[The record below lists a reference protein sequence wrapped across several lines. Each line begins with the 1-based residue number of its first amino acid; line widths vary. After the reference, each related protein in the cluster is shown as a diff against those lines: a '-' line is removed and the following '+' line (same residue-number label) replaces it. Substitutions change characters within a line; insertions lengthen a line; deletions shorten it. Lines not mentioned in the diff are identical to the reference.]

1 MKKYAK
7 AHFWFSLL
15 FLVALAPATASTALQ
30 QMDRFLS
37 DMQSLQAR
45 FEQSVLDPQQ
55 RQAAR
60 SQGVF
65 YMLRPERQFRWD
77 YSEPDKQQIIADGRQ
92 IWLLD
97 PDLEQ
102 VSVQTQETAL
112 QGTPAMFL
120 IGGDPVEKHFEVI
133 DIGDS
138 QGFAWV
144 ELIPRDKE
152 SQFIRILLAFQNNLL
167 QRMEMTDTF
176 GQITRFQFYDIQQN
190 PTFKPGFFVFTRPD
204 YFDLYQH

>member
-1 MKKYAK
+1 
-7 AHFWFSLL
+7 
-15 FLVALAPATASTALQ
+15 
-30 QMDRFLS
+30 
-37 DMQSLQAR
+37 MQSLQAS

-55 RQAAR
+55 RQATR

-65 YMLRPERQFRWD
+65 YMQRPGQFRWD

-92 IWLLD
+92 IWLID
-97 PDLEQ
+97 PELEQ
-102 VSVQTQETAL
+102 ASVQTQSTAL
-112 QGTPAMFL
+112 RGTPAMFL
-120 IGGDPVEKHFEVI
+120 IGGDPVEQHFEVI

-152 SQFIRILLAFQNNLL
+152 SQFVRVLLAFQGNLL

-176 GQITRFQFYDIQQN
+176 DQITRFQFYDIEQN
-190 PTFKPGFFVFTRPD
+190 PTFKPGFFVFTRPE

>member
-1 MKKYAK
+1 MKKQTRMFK
-7 AHFWFSLL
+7 WLIPLL
-15 FLVALAPATASTALQ
+15 WLAAMPAGASSSLQ
-30 QMDRFLS
+30 QMERFLS
-37 DMQSLQAR
+37 DMQSLQAS

-55 RQAAR
+55 HQAAR

-65 YMLRPERQFRWD
+65 SMQRPGLFRWD
-77 YSEPDKQQIIADGRQ
+77 YAEPDKQQIIADGSQ

-102 VSVQTQETAL
+102 VSVQSQDSAL

-152 SQFIRILLAFQNNLL
+152 SQFVRVLLAFQQNLL
-167 QRMEMTDTF
+167 QRMEMTDAF
-176 GQITRFQFYDIQQN
+176 GQITRFQFYDIKQN
-190 PTFKPGFFVFTRPD
+190 PKFESGFFVFARPE
-204 YFDLYQH
+204 YYDLYQQ

>member
-1 MKKYAK
+1 MKLGV
-7 AHFWFSLL
+7 FFLL
-15 FLVALAPATASTALQ
+15 VFALPAASANTGLQ
-30 QMDRFLS
+30 QMDRFLT
-37 DMQSLQAR
+37 DLQSLQAS

-60 SQGVF
+60 SQGLF
-65 YMLRPERQFRWD
+65 SMQRPNLFRWD
-77 YSEPDKQQIIADGRQ
+77 YSEPEKQQIVADGRQ

-97 PDLEQ
+97 PELEQ
-102 VSVQTQETAL
+102 ISVQTQETAL
-112 QGTPAMFL
+112 KGTPAQFL

-152 SQFIRILLAFQNNLL
+152 SQFVRVLLAFSENLL
-167 QRMEMTDTF
+167 QRMEMTDAF
-176 GQITRFQFYDIQQN
+176 GQITRFQFYDIKQN
-190 PTFKPGFFVFTRPD
+190 PSFKQGFFVFTRPD
-204 YFDLYQH
+204 AFDLYQQ

>member
-1 MKKYAK
+1 MCK
-7 AHFWFSLL
+7 WLSLL
-15 FLVALAPATASTALQ
+15 LLLAVPPVFASTALQ
-30 QMDRFLS
+30 QMERFLT
-37 DMQSLQAR
+37 DMQSLQAS

-55 RQAAR
+55 RQATR

-65 YMLRPERQFRWD
+65 YMQRPGQFRWD

-92 IWLLD
+92 IWLID
-97 PDLEQ
+97 PELEQ
-102 VSVQTQETAL
+102 ASVQTQSTAL
-112 QGTPAMFL
+112 RGTPAMFL
-120 IGGDPVEKHFEVI
+120 IGGDPVEQHFEVI

-152 SQFIRILLAFQNNLL
+152 SQFVRVLLAFQGNLL

-176 GQITRFQFYDIQQN
+176 DQITRFQFYDIKQN
-190 PTFKPGFFVFTRPD
+190 PTFKPGFFDYTRPE

>member
-1 MKKYAK
+1 MIDILKRVQ
-7 AHFWFSLL
+7 WLSLL
-15 FLVALAPATASTALQ
+15 LMWVATPAWSSSSLQ
-30 QMDRFLS
+30 QMELFLT

-45 FEQSVLDPQQ
+45 FEQSILDPQQ

-65 YMLRPERQFRWD
+65 SLQRPGRFRWD
-77 YSEPDKQQIIADGRQ
+77 YSEPDEQQIIADGRQ

-97 PDLEQ
+97 PELEQ
-102 VSVQTQETAL
+102 VSVQTQSTAL

-152 SQFIRILLAFQNNLL
+152 SQFIRVLLAFQDNLL

-190 PTFKPGFFVFTRPD
+190 PTFEPGFFVFERPA
-204 YFDLYQH
+204 YYDLYQR

>member
-1 MKKYAK
+1 MCK
-7 AHFWFSLL
+7 WLSLL
-15 FLVALAPATASTALQ
+15 LLLAVPPVFASTALQ
-30 QMDRFLS
+30 QMERFIT
-37 DMQSLQAR
+37 DMQSLQAS

-55 RQAAR
+55 RQATR

-65 YMLRPERQFRWD
+65 YMQRPGQFRWD

-92 IWLLD
+92 IWLID
-97 PDLEQ
+97 PELEQ
-102 VSVQTQETAL
+102 ASVQTQSTAL
-112 QGTPAMFL
+112 RGTPAMFL
-120 IGGDPVEKHFEVI
+120 IGGDPVEQHFEVI

-152 SQFIRILLAFQNNLL
+152 SQFVRVLLAFQGNLL

-176 GQITRFQFYDIQQN
+176 DQITRFQFYDIEQN
-190 PTFKPGFFVFTRPD
+190 PTFKPGFFVYTRPE

>member
-1 MKKYAK
+1 MCK
-7 AHFWFSLL
+7 WLL
-15 FLVALAPATASTALQ
+15 LLLLLAVPPVFASTALQ
-30 QMDRFLS
+30 QMERFLT
-37 DMQSLQAR
+37 DMRSLQAS

-65 YMLRPERQFRWD
+65 YMQRPGQFRWD
-77 YSEPDKQQIIADGRQ
+77 YSEPNKQQIIADGRQ
-92 IWLLD
+92 IWLID
-97 PDLEQ
+97 PELEQ
-102 VSVQTQETAL
+102 ASVQTQSTAL
-112 QGTPAMFL
+112 RGTPAMFL
-120 IGGDPVEKHFEVI
+120 IGGDPVEQHFEVI

-144 ELIPRDKE
+144 ELIPRDQE
-152 SQFIRILLAFQNNLL
+152 SQFVRVLLAFQGNLL

-176 GQITRFQFYDIQQN
+176 DQITRFQFYDIEQN
-190 PTFKPGFFVFTRPD
+190 PTFNPGFFVYTRPE

>member
-1 MKKYAK
+1 MIDYLNKCK
-7 AHFWFSLL
+7 WLL
-15 FLVALAPATASTALQ
+15 LLLLWVAPPVSASSSVQ
-30 QMDRFLS
+30 QMEQFLTG
-37 DMQSLQAR
+37 MQSLQAS

-55 RQAAR
+55 RLAAR

-65 YMLRPERQFRWD
+65 YMQRPGRFRWD
-77 YSEPDKQQIIADGRQ
+77 YSEPDEQQIIADGRQ

-97 PDLEQ
+97 PELEQ
-102 VSVQTQETAL
+102 VSVQTQSTAL

-152 SQFIRILLAFQNNLL
+152 SQFVRVLLAFQDNLL

-190 PTFKPGFFVFTRPD
+190 PTLEPSLFVFERPA
-204 YFDLYQH
+204 YYDLYQR

>member
-1 MKKYAK
+1 M
-7 AHFWFSLL
+7 S
-15 FLVALAPATASTALQ
+15 TASANTGLQ
-30 QMDRFLS
+30 QMDRFLN
-37 DMQSLQAR
+37 DLQSLQAG

-60 SQGVF
+60 SQGLF
-65 YMLRPERQFRWD
+65 SMQRPNLFRWD

-97 PDLEQ
+97 PELEQ
-102 VSVQTQETAL
+102 VSVQTQDTAL
-112 QGTPAMFL
+112 KGTPAQFL

-152 SQFIRILLAFQNNLL
+152 SQFVRVLLAFSENLL
-167 QRMEMTDTF
+167 QRMEMTDAF
-176 GQITRFQFYDIQQN
+176 GQVTRFQFYDIKQN
-190 PTFKPGFFVFTRPD
+190 PSFKSGFFVFTRPD
-204 YFDLYQH
+204 AFDLYQQ

>member
-1 MKKYAK
+1 MRKNSKIYI
-7 AHFWFSLL
+7 WSTLL
-15 FLVALAPATASTALQ
+15 FLLAVTPASASTAMQ
-30 QMDRFLS
+30 QMERFLA
-37 DMQSLQAR
+37 DIQSLQAR

-55 RQAAR
+55 RQATR
-60 SQGVF
+60 SQGIF
-65 YMLRPERQFRWD
+65 YMQRPGQFRWD
-77 YSEPDKQQIIADGRQ
+77 YAEPDKQQIIADGRQ

-120 IGGDPVEKHFEVI
+120 IGGDPVERHFEVI

-144 ELIPRDKE
+144 ELIPRDQE
-152 SQFIRILLAFQNNLL
+152 SQFVRVLLAFRDNLL

-176 GQITRFQFYDIQQN
+176 GQITRFQFYDVQQN

>member
-1 MKKYAK
+1 MCK
-7 AHFWFSLL
+7 WLSLL
-15 FLVALAPATASTALQ
+15 LLLAVPPVFASTALQ
-30 QMDRFLS
+30 QMERFLT
-37 DMQSLQAR
+37 DMQSLEAS

-65 YMLRPERQFRWD
+65 YLQRPGQFRWD

-92 IWLLD
+92 IWLID
-97 PDLEQ
+97 PELEQ
-102 VSVQTQETAL
+102 ASVQTQNTAL
-112 QGTPAMFL
+112 RGTPAMFL
-120 IGGDPVEKHFEVI
+120 IGGDPVEQHFEVI

-152 SQFIRILLAFQNNLL
+152 SQFVRVLLAFQGNLL

-176 GQITRFQFYDIQQN
+176 DQITRFQFYDIEQN
-190 PTFKPGFFVFTRPD
+190 PTFKPGFFVFTRPE

>member
-1 MKKYAK
+1 MIFQKALMKLGV
-7 AHFWFSLL
+7 FFLL
-15 FLVALAPATASTALQ
+15 AFAMSTASANTGLQ
-30 QMDRFLS
+30 QMDRFLN
-37 DMQSLQAR
+37 DLQSLQAS

-60 SQGVF
+60 SQGLF
-65 YMLRPERQFRWD
+65 SMQRPNLFRWD

-97 PDLEQ
+97 PELEQ
-102 VSVQTQETAL
+102 VSVQTQDTAL
-112 QGTPAMFL
+112 KGTPAQFL

-152 SQFIRILLAFQNNLL
+152 SQFVRVLLAFSENLL
-167 QRMEMTDTF
+167 QRMEMTDAF
-176 GQITRFQFYDIQQN
+176 GQVTRFQFYDIKQN
-190 PTFKPGFFVFTRPD
+190 PSFKSGFFVFTRPD
-204 YFDLYQH
+204 SFDLYQQ

>member
-1 MKKYAK
+1 VIKYSK
-7 AHFWFSLL
+7 THKWLL
-15 FLVALAPATASTALQ
+15 LLLLLIVAPVSASSSLQ
-30 QMDRFLS
+30 QMERFLT
-37 DMQSLQAR
+37 DMQSLQAH

-65 YMLRPERQFRWD
+65 SMQRPGRFRWD

-97 PDLEQ
+97 PELEQ
-102 VSVQTQETAL
+102 VSVQTQEGAL

-120 IGGDPVEKHFEVI
+120 IGGDPVEKHFEVV

-152 SQFIRILLAFQNNLL
+152 SQFIRVLLAFHDNLL

-204 YFDLYQH
+204 YYDLYQR